1 MKTKNAVVI
10 GTWSKDGIMT
20 NNMNQSAGD
29 VAMQVE
35 KVANILLE
43 AGY

>member
-10 GTWSKDGIMT
+10 GTWSKDAVMT

-29 VAMQVE
+29 VALQVE
-35 KVANILLE
+35 KVANMLI
-43 AGY
+43 